1 MYDIYCKLRDQKGV
15 SDYQVSK
22 STGINRSTFSDWK
35 SGRSVPKQEK
45 LQKIA
50 DYFDV
55 PIEYLMTGKF
65 EAKEST
71 TGKKW
76 YFDDATAEMAQDL
89 FTNPGQRILFSASRG
104 ARPEDLQMAADLLQR
119 LKGVH
124 GDEQ

>member
-1 MYDIYCKLRDQKGV
+1 MYEVYASLRDARNLT
-15 SDYQVSK
+15 DYQVAK
-22 STGINRSTFSDWK
+22 ETGIPRSTFSEWK
-35 SGRSVPKQEK
+35 KGSYVPKAEK
-45 LQKIA
+45 IQKLA
-50 DYFDV
+50 DFFGVTFD
-55 PIEYLMTGKF
+55 YLMTGKN
-65 EAKEST
+65 EEKESVS
-71 TGKKW
+71 GKKW